1 MVSFT
6 TMRNIAIILAG
17 GSGKRAGG
25 DIPKQFQK
33 IAGKTILEYSIEK
46 FEYNGQ
52 IDEIAIVG
60 NMAYLEDIHDLI
72 AARHYRKIKHVLP
85 GGTERYHSV
94 LAALE
99 VYGHMD
105 CNLLIHD
112 AVRPL
117 VSERIIREVID
128 NLNTCHVVNVAVPAT
143 DSLIETDST
152 HTFITNIPD
161 RSRLFHVQTPQGFRS
176 QTLAK
181 AYSFALL
188 DSEFTTTDDCGVVKK
203 YIPEEKIRIVRGEST
218 NLKLTYA
225 EDFILLEYLLKTN
238 NQS

>member
-33 IAGKTILEYSIEK
+33 IAGKTILEYSIER
-46 FEYNGQ
+46 FEYNGR

-60 NMAYLEDIHDLI
+60 NMAYLEDIHDLVATRSYQKI
-72 AARHYRKIKHVLP
+72 RHILP

-99 VYGHMD
+99 VYGHLD

-152 HTFITNIPD
+152 HTFITSIPD
-161 RSRLFHVQTPQGFRS
+161 RNRLFHVQTPQGFRA
-176 QTLAK
+176 QTLEK
-181 AYSFALL
+181 AYSLALQ
-188 DSEFTTTDDCGVVKK
+188 DTEFTTTDDCSVIKK
-203 YIPEEKIRIVRGEST
+203 YLPEENIRIVRGDNT

-225 EDFILLEYLLKTN
+225 EDFILLEYLLKKEKE
-238 NQS
+238 S